1 MRFLAGTDALIVYG
15 QLYVLNKWNIIYQ
28 KVLREIFDFTGSVIH
43 L

>member
-1 MRFLAGTDALIVYG
+1 MIFLAGTDALIVYG

-28 KVLREIFDFTGSVIH
+28 KVSREIFDFTGSVIH